1 MFWISKTMKVSVTL
15 LLFGLLILFLWAY
28 LMKFTPETLEIYI
41 YTVRQKLSTTWL
53 VSIISFLI
61 MNLFQIKKKYIDKN
75 IGWCLTF
82 VGVYI
87 YMYTFYYCNK
97 ESKYTSSL
105 KSDLSLAL
113 VLWYVAGHMWMILCT
128 SQWR

>member
-1 MFWISKTMKVSVTL
+1 MK
-15 LLFGLLILFLWAY
+15 I
-28 LMKFTPETLEIYI
+28 TPETFGNIYI
-41 YTVRQKLSTTWL
+41 YSPTKVKHHLTCFNNIFSNNEL
-53 VSIISFLI
+53 IS
-61 MNLFQIKKKYIDKN
+61 NKKKYIDKN

-97 ESKYTSSL
+97 GSKYTSSL

-113 VLWYVAGHMWMILCT
+113 VL
-128 SQWR
+128 